1 MKTIL
6 LINTLLFCAVGYIT
20 HQLTPIKYFI
30 LIPFITGLAVIAIHT
45 VLFLT
50 LKLFRK

>member
-20 HQLTPIKYFI
+20 HNLTPIEYYI
-30 LIPFITGLAVIAIHT
+30 LIPIFTGLAVIAINT
-45 VLFLT
+45 VLFIT
-50 LKLFRK
+50 LKLLKK